1 MPVWQRLEI
10 TDVDGLTFTL
20 ADCIGTPV
28 LVELFATWCSNCRQQ
43 LPKSQDAA
51 VALGD
56 QAAVIALSVE
66 TDIDPEAVAQYA
78 VDNDFPAIRFAVMSP
93 ELLAAFVEEFGNSA
107 ANPPS
112 TPKIV
117 IDAAGVASEMTTG
130 QESTEDLVAQLTAAA
145 TAGDTGDNRALKRAM
160 AEYVE
165 AFTLGN
171 AAILSNV
178 CLLPLYPGMV
188 VMLSAR
194 LSNPRSRVS
203 TMGLGVAV
211 LAGIVTFMVVI
222 GFVLY
227 QLSRAVADI
236 LDWLLPLI
244 YGTVF
249 VLGVLMLVGRN
260 PFTRLVRTEAPVL
273 RSPAATAYLYGLFL
287 APMTLPCT
295 GPLVVSAFVIGGVSG
310 SDALADSLV
319 YFFFYA
325 LGFGWP
331 LVVLPILAAPAQHQI
346 TRFLARNHRVIEVL
360 TGLLLIGIAVYGYW
374 TEVRPST

>member
-1 MPVWQRLEI
+1 
-10 TDVDGLTFTL
+10 
-20 ADCIGTPV
+20 
-28 LVELFATWCSNCRQQ
+28 
-43 LPKSQDAA
+43 
-51 VALGD
+51 
-56 QAAVIALSVE
+56 
-66 TDIDPEAVAQYA
+66 
-78 VDNDFPAIRFAVMSP
+78 
-93 ELLAAFVEEFGNSA
+93 
-107 ANPPS
+107 
-112 TPKIV
+112 
-117 IDAAGVASEMTTG
+117 
-130 QESTEDLVAQLTAAA
+130 
-145 TAGDTGDNRALKRAM
+145 M

-165 AFTLGN
+165 AFSLGN

-178 CLLPLYPGMV
+178 CLLPLYPGLV

-194 LSNPRSRVS
+194 LSNPRSRLS
-203 TMGLGVAV
+203 TMTLGLAV
-211 LAGIVTFMVVI
+211 LAGIVTFMIAI

-227 QLSRAVADI
+227 QASRAVADI

-260 PFTRLVRTEAPVL
+260 PFMRLLRTEAPVL
-273 RSPAATAYLYGLFL
+273 RSPTATAYLYGVFL

-331 LVVLPILAAPAQHQI
+331 LVVLPILAVPAQQQI

-360 TGLLLIGIAVYGYW
+360 SGLLLIAIAVYGYW

>member
-1 MPVWQRLEI
+1 V
-10 TDVDGLTFTL
+10 
-20 ADCIGTPV
+20 
-28 LVELFATWCSNCRQQ
+28 
-43 LPKSQDAA
+43 
-51 VALGD
+51 
-56 QAAVIALSVE
+56 
-66 TDIDPEAVAQYA
+66 
-78 VDNDFPAIRFAVMSP
+78 
-93 ELLAAFVEEFGNSA
+93 
-107 ANPPS
+107 
-112 TPKIV
+112 
-117 IDAAGVASEMTTG
+117 
-130 QESTEDLVAQLTAAA
+130 
-145 TAGDTGDNRALKRAM
+145 

-178 CLLPLYPGMV
+178 CLLPLYPGLV

-194 LSNPRSRVS
+194 LSNPRSRLS
-203 TMGLGVAV
+203 TMSLGVAV
-211 LAGIVTFMVVI
+211 LAGIVTFMVAI

-249 VLGVLMLVGRN
+249 VFGALMLVGRN
-260 PFTRLVRTEAPVL
+260 PFIRVVRTEAPVL
-273 RSPAATAYLYGLFL
+273 RSPTVTAYLYGVFL

-310 SDALADSLV
+310 SDALGDSLV
-319 YFFFYA
+319 YFLFYA

-331 LVVLPILAAPAQHQI
+331 LIVLPILAAPAQGQI
-346 TRFLARNHRVIEVL
+346 TRFLARHHRVIEVL
-360 TGLLLIGIAVYGYW
+360 SGLLLIGIAIYGYW

>member
-1 MPVWQRLEI
+1 
-10 TDVDGLTFTL
+10 
-20 ADCIGTPV
+20 
-28 LVELFATWCSNCRQQ
+28 
-43 LPKSQDAA
+43 
-51 VALGD
+51 
-56 QAAVIALSVE
+56 
-66 TDIDPEAVAQYA
+66 
-78 VDNDFPAIRFAVMSP
+78 
-93 ELLAAFVEEFGNSA
+93 
-107 ANPPS
+107 
-112 TPKIV
+112 
-117 IDAAGVASEMTTG
+117 
-130 QESTEDLVAQLTAAA
+130 
-145 TAGDTGDNRALKRAM
+145 M

-165 AFTLGN
+165 AFSLGN

-194 LSNPRSRVS
+194 LSNPRSRLS
-203 TMGLGVAV
+203 TMTLGLAV
-211 LAGIVTFMVVI
+211 LAGIVTFMITI

-227 QLSRAVADI
+227 QASRAVADI

-249 VLGVLMLVGRN
+249 VLGVLMLAGRN
-260 PFTRLVRTEAPVL
+260 PFIRLIGSEAPVL
-273 RSPAATAYLYGLFL
+273 RSPTFTAYLYGVFL

-310 SDALADSLV
+310 SDALVDSLL
-319 YFFFYA
+319 YFLFFA

-331 LVVLPILAAPAQHQI
+331 LVVLPILAVPAQHQI

-360 TGLLLIGIAVYGYW
+360 SGLLLIGIAIYGYV